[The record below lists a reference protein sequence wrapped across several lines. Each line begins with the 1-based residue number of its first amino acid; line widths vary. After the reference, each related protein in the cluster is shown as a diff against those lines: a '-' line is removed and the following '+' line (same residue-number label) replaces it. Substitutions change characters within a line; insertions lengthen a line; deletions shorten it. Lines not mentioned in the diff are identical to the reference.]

1 MTNMVRPL
9 LLAVVTLLITSTIQ
23 VASPQTPN
31 ADRIAVLITDWV
43 EPEGFDDHYRRTVV
57 SRSFGARAE
66 LAVPADAHPTKP
78 DSFTIK
84 DHEAFNDPADNMVG
98 AWDDCEGYIGTQ
110 RVPAA
115 KADDQG
121 KRLSEPVLLGPYRT
135 LFNRHATVTLPVRST
150 RNSDPARLRAFIY
163 SEVSEN
169 WEPLF
174 PPAGSEGLRFDA
186 AKRTV
191 SFEIQVLGVFL
202 VLETHPDWTPRS
214 AVKNPPVRAAA
225 A

>member
-1 MTNMVRPL
+1 MRI
-9 LLAVVTLLITSTIQ
+9 LI
-23 VASPQTPN
+23 VE
-31 ADRIAVLITDWV
+31 D
-43 EPEGFDDHYRRTVV
+43 EPEIRRFVRMTLESEAHEVNEAATLQ
-57 SRSFGARAE
+57 RGRCAE
-66 LAVPADAHPTKP
+66 
-78 DSFTIK
+78 
-84 DHEAFNDPADNMVG
+84 
-98 AWDDCEGYIGTQ
+98 
-110 RVPAA
+110 AA

-121 KRLSEPVLLGPYRT
+121 KRLSEPVLLRSYRT
-135 LFNRHATVTLPVRST
+135 LFNRTATVTLPVRST

>member
-31 ADRIAVLITDWV
+31 ADRIAVLINDWA

-66 LAVPADAHPTKP
+66 RGGFQDQ
-78 DSFTIK
+78 
-84 DHEAFNDPADNMVG
+84 
-98 AWDDCEGYIGTQ
+98 GTG
-110 RVPAA
+110 RCLRFDGPISTAPRRAASCAVPAA

-121 KRLSEPVLLGPYRT
+121 KRLSEPVLLRSYRT